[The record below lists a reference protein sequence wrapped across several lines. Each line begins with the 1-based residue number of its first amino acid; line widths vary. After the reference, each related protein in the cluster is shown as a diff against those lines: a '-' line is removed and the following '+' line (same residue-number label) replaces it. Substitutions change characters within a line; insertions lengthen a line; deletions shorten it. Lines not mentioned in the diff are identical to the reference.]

1 MTKLSNAVKWFQH
14 TDMKNSFLFTK
25 DTCMKRDRFY
35 GGVCDRGYWV
45 VREDLLD
52 GSGYMPDKV
61 LEYDPSKPENGLD
74 MTKSFFSKKD
84 IYPDV
89 LEVIKEA
96 MHACRGRYICPVI
109 FDENQLKQI
118 KKIDREA
125 FIEIENTGVFTGI
138 AEFSRAVD
146 IVTYTKDKRGVLM
159 AFYGSMILLVTGKS
173 AVMIRQYDPE
183 RMKNYRK
190 RIFKVNVYNEHVKE
204 EKGK

>member
-1 MTKLSNAVKWFQH
+1 MSKLSNAVKWFQH

-35 GGVCDRGYWV
+35 GGLCDRGYWV

-74 MTKSFFSKKD
+74 MTKSFFSKKN

-89 LEVIKEA
+89 FGLIKEA
-96 MHACRGRYICPVI
+96 MHACRGRFIGPVI
-109 FDENQLKQI
+109 FDESQLKQI
-118 KKIDREA
+118 KKTDREA

-138 AEFSRAVD
+138 AEFSKALD
-146 IVTYTKDKRGVLM
+146 IMHAAKTKHGIIM
-159 AFYGSMILLVTGKS
+159 AFWCDMILLMTDHA
-173 AVMIRQYDPE
+173 AVLLGTYEQK
-183 RMKNYRK
+183 RMATYRK
-190 RIFKVNVYNEHVKE
+190 RIYTLNVYNEHVKE